1 MLIGK
6 HTALL
11 VAVVNSRQPGQDDAL
26 RQWLT
31 TVHMPNMART
41 PGVVSSHL
49 FTCAHQRYG
58 KGQYALLYE
67 LDVADAGR
75 FNDALERE
83 RDAEKARG
91 EWRDLAAIVV
101 VGVYTPMG
109 PKRPSGQSGTANAMT
124 VVITNCNDPA
134 RDAEFNVWYDTV
146 HVPNVL
152 KTPGILSARRY
163 VCARQR
169 VGNGRYLAL
178 YELSI
183 ADAQTFNRGLQARAD
198 EERAAGRRSPLL
210 EMVVSGVYK
219 PVGADIR
226 SQHPRAGA

>member
-1 MLIGK
+1 MLVAE

-26 RQWLT
+26 RTWLT
-31 TVHMPNMART
+31 SVHMPNMART
-41 PGVVSSHL
+41 PGVVSGRL
-49 FTCAHQRYG
+49 FTCVHQRYG
-58 KGQYALLYE
+58 KGQYVLLYE
-67 LDVADAGR
+67 LDVTDPGG

-101 VGVYTPMG
+101 VGIYTPMG
-109 PKRPSGQSGTANAMT
+109 PTRPSGQSGTANAMT

-146 HVPNVL
+146 HAPNVL
-152 KTPGILSARRY
+152 KTPGVLSARRY

-169 VGNGRYLAL
+169 IGNGRYLAL
-178 YELSI
+178 YELAI
-183 ADAQTFNRGLQARAD
+183 DDARTFNRDLQVRAD

-210 EMVVSGVYK
+210 EMVVSGVYR
-219 PVGADIR
+219 PVGAAVR
-226 SQHPRAGA
+226 PPNG